1 VLTRLEVHG
10 FKNLLNFSVDFGP
23 FNCIAGPNG
32 VGKSNI
38 FDAIRFLSLLADN
51 KIIEAALKVRTS
63 ESENAESYDLL
74 KEPKDLFWTDGINR
88 VETIRIAAEMIVNA
102 EVRDDFGRSGTA
114 NSTFL
119 RYEVEIGYDEPKSK
133 GTLGRLVLKSEKL
146 DYITEGAASSRLKYP
161 FPAKDFRRHV
171 VKNRRRTDKGYI
183 STETAEDDQT
193 EILVHQDGGSSGKP
207 QRSPAISAPR
217 TIVGTTNTSATP
229 TILAA
234 RREMQSWSFL
244 ALEPSAM
251 RRADRFFTDPHVT
264 ANGGHLP
271 ATLHRLAKEA
281 EKKEEDAASV
291 YARVAN
297 QLSEVFP
304 VRDIRVQ
311 VDEVRQ
317 LLTLQAQ
324 ELSKIFFPASSLSD
338 GTLRFLTLCILEQDP
353 DLRGLLCMEEPE
365 NGIHP
370 AHMSAM
376 VDILHD
382 LAVDPTFPPGE
393 DNPLRQVI
401 VATHSPKFVEL
412 LNNKEGREELL
423 FAKFVGVKSPF
434 DTPTRTLRCEPLKGT
449 WRTTEDDPGIG
460 IGGIITYL
468 TNIPGDQIELHFTDE
483 K

>member
-1 VLTRLEVHG
+1 MLTRLEVHG

-38 FDAIRFLSLLADN
+38 FDAIRFLSLLTDHTLV
-51 KIIEAALKVRTS
+51 EAALKIRGA
-63 ESENAESYDLL
+63 NAEIANLEDV
-74 KEPKDLFWTDGINR
+74 FWTDGKHRMNR
-88 VETIRIAAEMIVNA
+88 LDIAVEMIVDKP
-102 EVRDDFGRSGTA
+102 VKDDFGRKA
-114 NSTFL
+114 NASSTYL
-119 RYEVEIGYDEPKSK
+119 RYEIKIGYVKPEMDE
-133 GTLGRLVLKSEKL
+133 TLGRLQLISESLQYIPEGEAADHLRFEHSYKL
-146 DYITEGAASSRLKYP
+146 
-161 FPAKDFRRHV
+161 FRKEV
-171 VKNRRRTDKGYI
+171 VKNTRRTKHRAYI
-183 STETAEDDQT
+183 STETALDGQI
-193 EILVHQDGGSSGKP
+193 EILVHQDGGSSGRP
-207 QRSPAISAPR
+207 QRAPAASAPR
-217 TIVGTTNTSATP
+217 TIVGTTNTSVTP

-251 RRADRFFTDPHVT
+251 RGADRFFSDPHVT

-281 EKKEEDAASV
+281 EKKEDDDAASV

-297 QLSEVFP
+297 RLSEVFP

-317 LLTLQAQ
+317 LFTVEAQ
-324 ELSKIFFPASSLSD
+324 ERSKIFFPASSLSD
-338 GTLRFLTLCILEQDP
+338 GTLRFLTLCVLEQDP
-353 DLRGLLCMEEPE
+353 DNQGLLCMEEPE

-370 AHMSAM
+370 AHMRAM

-382 LAVDPTFPPGE
+382 LAVDPTLPPGE

-423 FAKFVGVKSPF
+423 FANFVGVISPF
-434 DTPTRTLRCEPLKGT
+434 ETPTRTLRCQPLKGT
-449 WRTTEDDPGIG
+449 WRTTEDDPGIVL
-460 IGGIITYL
+460 GGIITYL
-468 TNIPGDQIELHFTDE
+468 TNTSGEQTEFYLTHA